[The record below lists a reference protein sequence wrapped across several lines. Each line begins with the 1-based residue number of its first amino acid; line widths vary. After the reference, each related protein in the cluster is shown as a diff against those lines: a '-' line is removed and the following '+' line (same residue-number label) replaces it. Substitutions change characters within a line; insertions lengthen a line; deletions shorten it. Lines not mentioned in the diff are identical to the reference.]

1 MFHPN
6 RLKVLLCMAL
16 VAFAQPLFAQNYP
29 SKAIRFIVG
38 FTTGGPND
46 ILARIVG
53 QKLSDS
59 MGVPVTVDNR
69 PGADSMIGTQ
79 LTARAAPDGY
89 TISMISASATIHPSV
104 YSNIPY
110 DIAKDF
116 SPITVVASGSFILVV
131 NPSLPVKSVKD
142 LIDLAKTRP
151 GQLNFSSSGMGGSVH
166 LMSELFKSLAQI
178 SMNHIP
184 YKGGAPAVT
193 DVVSGQVDLIIGPM
207 AVVMPHIKSGK
218 LRALA
223 VSGSKRWPA
232 LPDLPTMA
240 EAGVPRYEASGWYG
254 IVAPARMQR
263 AVVTRLNQEIVKGLG
278 SPDVRQQ
285 VASFD
290 LEPVGNSPEEMASH
304 INTELVKWA
313 NVVREAKITPG
324 TLQ

>member
-1 MFHPN
+1 MSHPK
-6 RLKVLLCMAL
+6 RLKALLCMAL
-16 VAFAQPLFAQNYP
+16 MLVAQPLLAQNYP
-29 SKAIRFIVG
+29 NKTIRFIVG

-46 ILARIVG
+46 IIARIVG

-69 PGADSMIGTQ
+69 PGADSIIGTQ
-79 LTARAAPDGY
+79 LTARAAPDGH

-131 NPSLPVKSVKD
+131 NPSLPVKSVRE
-142 LIDLAKTRP
+142 LIELAKARP
-151 GQLNFSSSGMGGSVH
+151 GQLNFSSSGLGGSVH

-193 DVVSGQVDLIIGPM
+193 DVVSGQVDLIVGPM
-207 AVVMPHIKSGK
+207 AVVMPHIRSGK

-223 VSGSKRWPA
+223 VTGGKRWPA

-240 EAGVPRYEASGWYG
+240 EAGVPRYEATGWYG
-254 IVAPARMQR
+254 IVAPARMPR

-278 SPDVRQQ
+278 SADVRQQ
-285 VASFD
+285 LASFD
-290 LEPVGNSPEEMASH
+290 LEPIGNSPEEMAAH
-304 INTELVKWA
+304 INAELVKWA
-313 NVVREAKITPG
+313 NVARDAKIVRG
-324 TLQ
+324 SLE